1 MVRILRLNSGGV
13 HRISV
18 LDVAWS
24 RQCALVSPI
33 IGSIIAS
40 IQHTTKKEFNSRWK
54 FSNNK
59 RDYAH
64 TNIRCYSHVNKD
76 DASIQGEYLPL
87 GVTRQS
93 DFFGETIT
101 FVDNLNTKLLDM
113 ESIHSTTLMI
123 MSSNNESTKAAIE
136 DADDKNVSNTSIITT
151 QQQSTKVIHGSKKN
165 MNDAVSSF
173 DGTSLCIISRGS
185 ANLHS
190 GNDASGPDVQ
200 AYHASSLAW
209 SELLRHAKEWDS
221 NNNNVVVVGREQE
234 AQQLVSSSI
243 TTAPMLVVA
252 TVAPVLAQGGSHYVR
267 KIDDLLCSTTI
278 CDDDLYSSSSPPS
291 LLTMAH
297 NAVSYRDAVL
307 VPSQVTAALDIA
319 NLPGVQQQ
327 SSDLQ
332 QQSPV
337 LHHLLTPRERW
348 HLHAL
353 NQLLNDNH
361 RLAMGAYLRLLE
373 LYPGDLLGLSLALD
387 VAYTL
392 GDTSAALRAATN
404 ASTYWTERDGGVI
417 RLQNSHPVQN
427 MALSLIAVGLSSSS
441 VSSRASTAERLAET
455 ALARDA
461 DGTGGTSVWALSHC
475 LASEGRSAEMVS
487 KLAGYDGTQFYEA
500 CGYLHFSSRM
510 KGYGSIAL
518 LDRKGAGADRSA
530 VRLYDGGYGS
540 VLEYSGYNAQGLE
553 RGGRDSSLRDLRAP
567 SSIKK
572 DVAGALG
579 SMLTGWFS
587 GDDKSS
593 SAGDS
598 TKQKVDSEPSQQKK
612 PKLLQGTT
620 VEDVLCWLPP
630 SPLLL
635 THATAV
641 LLRLTLS
648 GAISESDDR
657 WNDIKAA
664 WTLTMKEQDDH
675 SSTTPIEYMPLAL
688 VAASLVIHPSELHMK
703 EVARPLESAMKGM
716 HEFGK
721 LMKLGQL
728 KVVPT
733 SSSSLSET
741 SSRVEEW
748 RIVMSHLARAR
759 DNDTRWEMPTG
770 IKSSTYIIP
779 NSADILSDN
788 SPPISHPIGW
798 DFDMRQFLEYALI
811 HASLE
816 VGDYES
822 LCLARAICSEGTTL
836 RSNCPELWWRY
847 GQVLDML
854 GDDVAAENARAA
866 SISLGSGE
874 GGNTF

>member
-1 MVRILRLNSGGV
+1 MVRILRPSSGGI
-13 HRISV
+13 HRLSV

-24 RQCALVSPI
+24 RQCRTKKAMVTPI
-33 IGSIIAS
+33 IGGIIAS
-40 IQHTTKKEFNSRWK
+40 IHTTKNDFHFNNRREFSRG
-54 FSNNK
+54 NNK

-64 TNIRCYSHVNKD
+64 CNVRYYTQVNKNND
-76 DASIQGEYLPL
+76 DSSIQGEYLPL

-101 FVDNLNTKLLDM
+101 FVDNLDTNLLDLG
-113 ESIHSTTLMI
+113 SIHSSKRK
-123 MSSNNESTKAAIE
+123 SSNSNHSVRAME
-136 DADDKNVSNTSIITT
+136 DADDKSSSSSSTT
-151 QQQSTKVIHGSKKN
+151 QQQQQQLIKDVHGSSKQ

-190 GNDASGPDVQ
+190 GNDASGPDVR

-209 SELLRHAKEWDS
+209 SELLRHAYEWNSS
-221 NNNNVVVVGREQE
+221 NDCVVGGLEQE
-234 AQQLVSSSI
+234 DTQLVSYI

-267 KIDDLLCSTTI
+267 KIDKLLLSSTT
-278 CDDDLYSSSSPPS
+278 CDSSSISSPPS

-297 NAVSYRDAVL
+297 KAVSYRDAVF
-307 VPSQVTAALDIA
+307 VPSKQA
-319 NLPGVQQQ
+319 PGIQL

-332 QQSPV
+332 QQSA
-337 LHHLLTPRERW
+337 LHHLSTPRERW

-353 NQLLNDNH
+353 YQLLNNNH
-361 RLAMGAYLRLLE
+361 REAMGAYLRLLE

-392 GDTSAALRAATN
+392 GDSSAALRAATN
-404 ASTYWTERDGGVI
+404 VSTYWTERDGGAM
-417 RLQNSHPVQN
+417 RLQKSHPVQN
-427 MALSLIAVGLSSSS
+427 MAISLIAVGLSSSS

-487 KLAGYDGTQFYEA
+487 KLAGYDGTQFYEG

-530 VRLYDGGYGS
+530 VRLYDGGFGS

-553 RGGRDSSLRDLRAP
+553 GGGKDLRDLRAP

-587 GDDKSS
+587 GDDKNRSA
-593 SAGDS
+593 AGDS
-598 TKQKVDSEPSQQKK
+598 KQKDDSDPSQQQK
-612 PKLLQGTT
+612 PMPSHGRT

-635 THATAV
+635 TYATAV

-648 GAISESDDR
+648 GAISESDNR
-657 WNDIKAA
+657 WTDIKAA
-664 WTLTMKEQDDH
+664 WNLTIKEQNNY
-675 SSTTPIEYMPLAL
+675 SSTAIEYMPLAL
-688 VAASLVIHPSELHMK
+688 VGASLVINPSELYKK
-703 EVARPLESAMKGM
+703 ELSRPLESAMKGM

-721 LMKLGQL
+721 LMKFGQL

-733 SSSSLSET
+733 SSSSLSGT

-759 DNDTRWEMPTG
+759 DNDKRWEMPTG
-770 IKSSTYIIP
+770 ISSSTYIIP
-779 NSADILSDN
+779 NSADVLSDN
-788 SPPISHPIGW
+788 SPTSSHQIGW
-798 DFDMRQFLEYALI
+798 DFDLRQFLEYALI
-811 HASLE
+811 HASLQ

-847 GQVLDML
+847 GRVLDML

>member
-1 MVRILRLNSGGV
+1 MRILPLNSGGI
-13 HRISV
+13 HRILV
-18 LDVAWS
+18 
-24 RQCALVSPI
+24 RQCHTKKTVVPPI

-40 IQHTTKKEFNSRWK
+40 IQTTKNDFQFNNRRK
-54 FSNNK
+54 FRSNNK
-59 RDYAH
+59 SYGH
-64 TNIRCYSHVNKD
+64 YNVRCYSQVNNNKDD
-76 DASIQGEYLPL
+76 DASIEGEYLPL

-101 FVDNLNTKLLDM
+101 FVDNLDT
-113 ESIHSTTLMI
+113 
-123 MSSNNESTKAAIE
+123 SSS
-136 DADDKNVSNTSIITT
+136 SSSSTT
-151 QQQSTKVIHGSKKN
+151 QQQLIKDVHGSKKI
-165 MNDAVSSF
+165 NDAVSSF

-190 GNDASGPDVQ
+190 GNDASGPDIQ

-209 SELLRHAKEWDS
+209 SELLRHAYEWNSYD
-221 NNNNVVVVGREQE
+221 VVGGREQE
-234 AQQLVSSSI
+234 AQLVSSI

-267 KIDDLLCSTTI
+267 KIDNLLSSTMS
-278 CDDDLYSSSSPPS
+278 DDSSSLSSPPS

-307 VPSQVTAALDIA
+307 VPSQAAALDTA
-319 NLPGVQQQ
+319 NLPEAQQLSSELQQ
-327 SSDLQ
+327 SS
-332 QQSPV
+332 V

-353 NQLLNDNH
+353 YQLLNNNH
-361 RLAMGAYLRLLE
+361 REAIGAYLRLLE

-392 GDTSAALRAATN
+392 GDSSAALRAATN
-404 ASTYWTERDGGVI
+404 VSTYWTERDGGAM
-417 RLQNSHPVQN
+417 RLQKSHPVQN
-427 MALSLIAVGLSSSS
+427 MAISLIAVGLSSSS

-530 VRLYDGGYGS
+530 VRLYDGGFGS
-540 VLEYSGYNAQGLE
+540 VLEYSGYSAQGLE
-553 RGGRDSSLRDLRAP
+553 RGGGDSSLSDLRAP

-593 SAGDS
+593 NVGDS
-598 TKQKVDSEPSQQKK
+598 KHKDDPDPSQQQK
-612 PKLLQGTT
+612 PRLLQGRR

-630 SPLLL
+630 SPLML

-657 WNDIKAA
+657 WADIKTA
-664 WTLTMKEQDDH
+664 WTLTIISEQNDE

-688 VAASLVIHPSELHMK
+688 MAASLVINPNELHMN
-703 EVARPLESAMKGM
+703 EVSRPLKSAMIGLY
-716 HEFGK
+716 EFGK

-728 KVVPT
+728 KVVP
-733 SSSSLSET
+733 SSSPSLSGT
-741 SSRVEEW
+741 SSRVEDW
-748 RIVMSHLARAR
+748 RLVMSHLARAR
-759 DNDTRWEMPTG
+759 DNDKRWAMPTG
-770 IKSSTYIIP
+770 ISSPTYINP
-779 NSADILSDN
+779 NSANVLSN
-788 SPPISHPIGW
+788 SSPPSSHTIGW
-798 DFDMRQFLEYALI
+798 DFDMRQFLEYTLI
-811 HASLE
+811 HAALQ

-822 LCLARAICSEGTTL
+822 LCLGRSICSEGTTL